1 MPLVEPPY
9 TLPGAWT
16 NCYIP
21 LNSQRKAMDVRWLP
35 TLPGPPFLGSTQM
48 RLPRDNYRKSDQ
60 GAAQDG
66 AALHPLR
73 TMPSAAISMVSS
85 GSLS

>member
-35 TLPGPPFLGSTQM
+35 TLPGPPFLGSLIIN
-48 RLPRDNYRKSDQ
+48 R
-60 GAAQDG
+60 
-66 AALHPLR
+66 AALHLLR
-73 TMPSAAISMVSS
+73 NIDLAWPSISGLPSTDEFL
-85 GSLS
+85 LSYAGLPG